1 MTAFLTNL
9 AFFYALVFCFL
20 GYMLFD
26 ASRKTGSLANAIAHY
41 RNTENGSLA
50 GIVMAAFGFPII
62 VAGALTLMYFM
73 INEATADDELR
84 YLTHTTLFAG
94 LDNTFK
100 TSPQC
105 YAGGVNDTL
114 TSNLGVQQHLIGYGD
129 VDLYAKYQH
138 HSCATNQ
145 DSAGYDAYGLGV
157 SWTFSRK

>member
-1 MTAFLTNL
+1 MTTFLTNL
-9 AFFYALVFCFL
+9 ALFYTLVFGFL

-41 RNTENGSLA
+41 RNTENGSLT
-50 GIVMAAFGFPII
+50 GIVLAAFVFPS
-62 VAGALTLMYFM
+62 VMAGALTLLYWA
-73 INEATADDELR
+73 IGTASAEEPR
-84 YLTHTTLFAG
+84 YLTHTTVFAG

-114 TSNLGVQQHLIGYGD
+114 TSNLGLQQHLIGYGD

-145 DSAGYDAYGLGV
+145 DSNGYDAYGLGV
-157 SWTFSRK
+157 SWTFRR

>member
-1 MTAFLTNL
+1 MQAFLTNL

-41 RNTENGSLA
+41 RNTENGSLV
-50 GIVMAAFGFPII
+50 GTVMAAFGFPII
-62 VAGALTLMYFM
+62 VASALTLMYFM
-73 INEATADDELR
+73 IGEANAEEPR
-84 YLTHTTLFAG
+84 YFTHTTLFAG

-100 TSPQC
+100 VSPQC

-114 TSNLGVQQHLIGYGD
+114 TSNLGIQQHLIGFKD

-145 DSAGYDAYGLGV
+145 DLNGYDAVGLGV
-157 SWTFSRK
+157 SWTFKR